1 MHKNQKKITVFKK
14 RINDMKNILGIR
26 QRELAKNIGVTESYI
41 TSLKKAKIKYGGI
54 KFWDGIRKNYPLWES
69 YLRGEELYPP
79 GSIKIPF
86 VSKKQL
92 KKLYKPDYILFSR
105 NVRFFMGQAGLN
117 QEAMAEKI
125 ECSQATIH
133 RYRNYEKEEDIK
145 RPQKI
150 FLTAFAKFFHV
161 SVNDLL
167 YTDRQALRIIEHGQR
182 YMEIQ
187 GEDLVQMAR
196 AVLASHTKYGASLA
210 INIRLLHKALQE
222 EKSQAKSSIN
232 NEKKT

>member
-1 MHKNQKKITVFKK
+1 
-14 RINDMKNILGIR
+14 MKNILGIR

-54 KFWDGIRKNYPLWES
+54 KFWDGIRKNYPLWEPF
-69 YLRGEELYPP
+69 LRGEEPNPP
-79 GSIKIPF
+79 GSIKLPD
-86 VSKKQL
+86 VSKKEL
-92 KKLYKPDYILFSR
+92 KKLYEPDYILLSR
-105 NVRFFMGQAGLN
+105 NVRFLMEQAGLK
-117 QEAMAEKI
+117 QKPMAKKI

-167 YTDRQALRIIEHGQR
+167 HTDLHAPRIIEHGDKD
-182 YMEIQ
+182 MEIQ
-187 GEDLVQMAR
+187 GEDMVAMAR
-196 AVLASHTKYGASLA
+196 EVLTSNTKYGATLA
-210 INIRLLHKALQE
+210 INIRLLHKAMEE
-222 EKSQAKSSIN
+222 EKSRTMSSIN
-232 NEKKT
+232 DEKKS